1 MFMHQ
6 LWYKIKKFII
16 RMMGGLHLPQKLQTT
31 EEKIVLHIS
40 DTPDSIYPFLLELI
54 DELKPDVIIHTG
66 DVADNI
72 KLGLGLS
79 EELYAAKVTDFLSEL
94 EARDWATTY
103 IVPGNH
109 DSVPILKEKTD
120 NIILQEEETIIE
132 VEGVNIGVAHYIEN
146 LPPRAAINLYGHNKK
161 TFQARDKLFLNGIL
175 SINIILLPSGQHFQ
189 IPYPWKT
196 KTGRQYKRLK
206 LP

>member
-1 MFMHQ
+1 
-6 LWYKIKKFII
+6 
-16 RMMGGLHLPQKLQTT
+16 MGGLHLPPELQTT
-31 EEKIVLHIS
+31 EEEIVLHIS

-54 DELKPDVIIHTG
+54 DELRPDVIIHTG

-79 EELYAAKVTDFLSEL
+79 EDLYAEKVADFVSEL
-94 EARDWATTY
+94 EVREWTTTY

-109 DSVPILKEKTD
+109 DSGSILKEQTE
-120 NIILQEEETIIE
+120 NIILEEEETIIE
-132 VEGVNIGVAHYIEN
+132 VAGVSIGVAHYIEN

-175 SINIILLPSGQHFQ
+175 SINVILLPSQQYFQ

-196 KTGRQYKRLK
+196 QTGRQYKRLK